1 MTDDGYARLL
11 ERQRLAF
18 EAQFGSLESMGFED
32 KTKKHST
39 VQSDNDDNGGGQD
52 NENEESEDSVSFK
65 GFSDQ
70 SVDEDSSED
79 VSGQEILTS
88 SRRLPKIIKFQDPS
102 GIYQPPSKKQQKEIR
117 SGKPLGNL
125 PQETEEQHS
134 DPESDS
140 EQQNLRNDIELQQFL
155 QESHLLSALDSSNN
169 LHGKA
174 RGRALEMH
182 LTDLSS
188 ASGGPQKLEKV
199 PMQVRKGMVARHLQR
214 IHKHEQEA
222 AEAGII
228 LAKTKKG
235 QFRRL
240 ERTYKNDMERRI
252 GSSIKS
258 KDRKRK
264 SHRQRGLKVQ
274 TVGRSTR
281 NGLVLSKE
289 DIDRIRNR

>member
-1 MTDDGYARLL
+1 MTDDGYARSL

-32 KTKKHST
+32 KTKKLST
-39 VQSDNDDNGGGQD
+39 VQSDNDNNGDGQN
-52 NENEESEDSVSFK
+52 NENEDNEDSFK

-79 VSGQEILTS
+79 VSGQENTTS

-102 GIYQPPSKKQQKEIR
+102 GIYQSPSKKQQKELR
-117 SGKPLGNL
+117 SGKPLRNL
-125 PQETEEQHS
+125 PQKTEKEPS
-134 DPESDS
+134 DTESDS

-188 ASGGPQKLEKV
+188 VSGRAQKLEKV

-228 LAKTKKG
+228 LAKTRKG

-258 KDRKRK
+258 KDKERK

-281 NGLVLSKE
+281 NGIVLSKE
-289 DIDRIRNR
+289 DIDRIRNRK

>member
-1 MTDDGYARLL
+1 MTDDDYARLL
-11 ERQRLAF
+11 EQQRLAF

-39 VQSDNDDNGGGQD
+39 VRSDNDDNGGGQD
-52 NENEESEDSVSFK
+52 NENEESEDSESFK
-65 GFSDQ
+65 GFSDH

-79 VSGQEILTS
+79 VSGHEILTS

-102 GIYQPPSKKQQKEIR
+102 GIYQPPSKKQQKELR
-117 SGKPLGNL
+117 SGKPLRNL
-125 PQETEEQHS
+125 PQKTEEEPS

-140 EQQNLRNDIELQQFL
+140 EQQNLHNDIELQQFL

-188 ASGGPQKLEKV
+188 VSGGPQKLEKV
-199 PMQVRKGMVARHLQR
+199 PIQVRKGMVARHLQR
-214 IHKHEQEA
+214 IDKHEKEA

-228 LAKTKKG
+228 LSKTKKG

-258 KDRKRK
+258 KDRLRK

-281 NGLVLSKE
+281 NGLILSKE